1 MKEVATLRS
10 FKTVPV
16 FLHNG
21 PTVSCVCVCWQ
32 MQLSV
37 QLCGIFWFHF
47 KKASKF
53 NLNSRITL

>member
-21 PTVSCVCVCWQ
+21 PTVSCVCVLANAIKCTTVWYF
-32 MQLSV
+32 LVS
-37 QLCGIFWFHF
+37 F
-47 KKASKF
+47 
-53 NLNSRITL
+53 